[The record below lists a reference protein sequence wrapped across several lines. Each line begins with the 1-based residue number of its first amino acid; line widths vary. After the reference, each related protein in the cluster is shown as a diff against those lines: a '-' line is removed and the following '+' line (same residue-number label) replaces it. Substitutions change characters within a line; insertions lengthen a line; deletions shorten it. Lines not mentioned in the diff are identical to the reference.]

1 MVLEWYCNYGTL
13 FKLGPFIFSTY
24 GVAVGLG
31 GFMHYHVVMTFL
43 STFVASGL
51 LAPAIGAQASVLAW
65 VGTAIT
71 VLGWRMCSMFIE
83 DIHEIRAGNIIGAFL
98 RPGYLEAGGNSA
110 LMIYAFLSGLGW
122 GTDLSLNGLK
132 NYMLLS
138 DAFLAG
144 YYLYLTALKL
154 GCVVYGCCWGITMAK
169 PAWYSTYYTSP
180 NAKCLRT
187 RPDLLNK
194 PLFPISSIMAML
206 FTKNSALCFVSAMY
220 LPYVPGLFTA
230 LLPWINRIDKNIYF
244 PYRGDGQE
252 TGYVPGENFF
262 MVDPPTKKAH
272 CLNWAVPAKYNCF
285 FAVAFVVYTLA
296 TQSWSTKLQM
306 TPAFDQVNSTHAA
319 LAFGIPACAFGY
331 FYKEFG
337 MWLPAKTWPDLV
349 AKKTK

>member
-138 DAFLAG
+138 DVRMQITRRLRCAAAVA
-144 YYLYLTALKL
+144 TA
-154 GCVVYGCCWGITMAK
+154 A
-169 PAWYSTYYTSP
+169 
-180 NAKCLRT
+180 
-187 RPDLLNK
+187 
-194 PLFPISSIMAML
+194 ISG
-206 FTKNSALCFVSAMY
+206 N
-220 LPYVPGLFTA
+220 
-230 LLPWINRIDKNIYF
+230 
-244 PYRGDGQE
+244 
-252 TGYVPGENFF
+252 
-262 MVDPPTKKAH
+262 H
-272 CLNWAVPAKYNCF
+272 CLHRDGSCSPCP
-285 FAVAFVVYTLA
+285 
-296 TQSWSTKLQM
+296 KLQLKPRASQRM
-306 TPAFDQVNSTHAA
+306 NRFARLAIMCACRPSLQVTT
-319 LAFGIPACAFGY
+319 C
-331 FYKEFG
+331 
-337 MWLPAKTWPDLV
+337 T
-349 AKKTK
+349 